1 MLYVLLIII
10 VILVL
15 NHRKIK
21 KIIKDIKKEIEE
33 YKKSSESDKMLKEL
47 VLILIIFPVAIYFM
61 DRYNLFSFLK
71 INENISVDYDW
82 LSFIGTYFGTF
93 ISTCFLIYVTR
104 MDRIDSNEN
113 VRESQRPYLN
123 TNFYIKKNKDFSSIE
138 DEIYMIS
145 NSYDDEIEI
154 PTLKIANAGESVSII
169 DVEKSYVQIKYSLVE
184 KIESGE
190 QTTKEQ
196 TKKLNFDCVIK
207 RLAIPSNK
215 TVFICFDDEDF
226 NIPFLIDNIEIV
238 ESYIVYKDLFGK
250 NYVDHIKSDNG
261 KIQVLE
267 DNKILLSDS

>member
-15 NHRKIK
+15 NHRRIK

-33 YKKSSESDKMLKEL
+33 YKKSSESDKTLKEL
-47 VLILIIFPVAIYFM
+47 VLILIIFPIAIYFM

-82 LSFIGTYFGTF
+82 LSFIGAYFGTF

-123 TNFYIKKNKDFSSIE
+123 TNFYIKKNKDFLSIE

-154 PTLKIANAGESVSII
+154 PTLKITNAGESVSII

-190 QTTKEQ
+190 QTTNEQ

>member
-238 ESYIVYKDLFGK
+238 ESYIVYKDLFCK

>member
-1 MLYVLLIII
+1 
-10 VILVL
+10 
-15 NHRKIK
+15 
-21 KIIKDIKKEIEE
+21 
-33 YKKSSESDKMLKEL
+33 
-47 VLILIIFPVAIYFM
+47 M

-82 LSFIGTYFGTF
+82 LSFIGAYFGTF

-154 PTLKIANAGESVSII
+154 PALKITNAGESVSII

-190 QTTKEQ
+190 QTTNEQ

-250 NYVDHIKSDNG
+250 KYVDHIKSDNG

>member
-93 ISTCFLIYVTR
+93 ISTCFLIYMTR

-154 PTLKIANAGESVSII
+154 PTLKITNAGESVSII

-190 QTTKEQ
+190 QTTNEQ

-215 TVFICFDDEDF
+215 TAFICFDDEDF